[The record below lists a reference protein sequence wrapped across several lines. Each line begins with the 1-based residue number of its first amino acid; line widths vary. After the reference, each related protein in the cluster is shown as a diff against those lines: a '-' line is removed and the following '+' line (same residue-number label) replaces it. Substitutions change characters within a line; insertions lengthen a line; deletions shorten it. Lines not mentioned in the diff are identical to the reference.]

1 MQTAHH
7 PKKKRLPVTRPSLLT
22 HLLRPLQSRQ
32 AYQTQGSALLV
43 AAGLGLAVGL
53 PVLAA
58 SPTALGVPS
67 RVQGQRVSQQPKTVE
82 LTLVSFAVTKEA
94 HDKIIPLFQE
104 KWKREHGGQAVQF
117 NRSYGGS
124 GTQAR
129 AVVDGLEADIVSL
142 SLALDTNRVQ
152 KAGLINPGWEKKAP
166 NEGIVTRSVITFVT
180 RPGNPKG
187 IRTWADLVKPGIQV
201 ITGNPK
207 TSGGA
212 RWNFLGLWG
221 SVGPIG
227 TAEDK
232 ARAYVSQVYRNAP
245 VLPKDA
251 REATDAFFKQGQG
264 DVLLNYENETILASQ
279 KGETGF
285 FTVVPQTNIS
295 IDNPIA
301 VVDKN
306 VDKHGTRAV
315 SEAFVQFLFTPEAQ
329 REFAKVGFRSVNPT
343 VAKEFE
349 KKFPKVTKLYTAKD
363 FGGWETIQKKFFDD
377 GSLFDQIYAVQR

>member
-1 MQTAHH
+1 MQSY
-7 PKKKRLPVTRPSLLT
+7 KK
-22 HLLRPLQSRQ
+22 
-32 AYQTQGSALLV
+32 GSALLV
-43 AAGLGLAVGL
+43 AAGFGLAVSF
-53 PVLAA
+53 PVIAA
-58 SPTALGVPS
+58 SPTAPS
-67 RVQGQRVSQQPKTVE
+67 APSIAQGQRVSQQPKTVE

-104 KWKREHGGQAVQF
+104 KWKREQGGQAVKF
-117 NRSYGGS
+117 NRSYAGS

-129 AVVDGLEADIVSL
+129 AVVDGLEADVVSL
-142 SLALDTNRVQ
+142 ALALDTYRVQ
-152 KAGLINPGWEKKAP
+152 KAGLINPGWEKDVP
-166 NEGIVTRSVITFVT
+166 NDGIVSRSVITFVT

-187 IRTWADLVKPGIQV
+187 IRTWADLVKPGITV
-201 ITGNPK
+201 ITANPK

-221 SVGPIG
+221 SVGQIG

-232 ARAYVSQVYRNAP
+232 AREYVTQVYRNAP

-264 DVLLNYENETILASQ
+264 DVLLNYENEMILASQ
-279 KGETGF
+279 KGESGF

-329 REFAKVGFRSVNPT
+329 REFAKVGFRPVNT
-343 VAKEFE
+343 AVAKEFD

-363 FGGWETIQKKFFDD
+363 FGGWDTIQKKFFDD
-377 GSLFDQIYAVQR
+377 GTVFDQIYTAQR